1 MQPEMQQAERSHFDR
16 IGGADNIRR
25 LVKRFYQI
33 MDELPES
40 YGLRKMHGENL
51 QESEDKLFKFLNGW
65 MGGPDLYVREYGH
78 PMLLR
83 RHMSFQVDIAARDQ
97 WLLCMDMALKEI
109 VEDAQLRVEL
119 SDAFA
124 RVGDHLRNQPN

>member
-1 MQPEMQQAERSHFDR
+1 MQSEMKQAELSLFER
-16 IGGADNIRR
+16 IGGTDNIRR
-25 LVKRFYQI
+25 LAKYFYRI
-33 MDELPES
+33 MDVLPET
-40 YGLRKMHGENL
+40 YGLRKMHAANL
-51 QESEDKLFKFLNGW
+51 QESEDKLYKFLNGW
-65 MGGPDLYVREYGH
+65 MDGPDLYEQEYGH